1 MPHIRLAAETVCLVL
16 VNDMKYMHTDATITS
31 IPMKI
36 SNDNNVKHL
45 IRCKEI
51 KNVSSPLTSLELHFK
66 IYMFMMKRESLSSW
80 FLKINMTM
88 GWETKF
94 NVCEDIQENI

>member
-1 MPHIRLAAETVCLVL
+1 MS
-16 VNDMKYMHTDATITS
+16 N
-31 IPMKI
+31 I
-36 SNDNNVKHL
+36 SL
-45 IRCKEI
+45 GASKEI
-51 KNVSSPLTSLELHFK
+51 KNVSSPLTSLILHFK

-80 FLKINMTM
+80 FLKMNMTL

>member
-1 MPHIRLAAETVCLVL
+1 MFHHHSL
-16 VNDMKYMHTDATITS
+16 
-31 IPMKI
+31 
-36 SNDNNVKHL
+36 
-45 IRCKEI
+45 
-51 KNVSSPLTSLELHFK
+51 LTSLILHFK
-66 IYMFMMKRESLSSW
+66 IYMFLMKRESLFSW